1 MLEFLGL
8 CSRGSLAVDADGGDV
23 MRILNGGV
31 LVLVDRL
38 ETGVDGMSDDSELS
52 ETGVCEDWFG
62 VSGLIM

>member
-1 MLEFLGL
+1 
-8 CSRGSLAVDADGGDV
+8 

-38 ETGVDGMSDDSELS
+38 ETGVDGMSDDWELS

-62 VSGLIM
+62 VSGLLM